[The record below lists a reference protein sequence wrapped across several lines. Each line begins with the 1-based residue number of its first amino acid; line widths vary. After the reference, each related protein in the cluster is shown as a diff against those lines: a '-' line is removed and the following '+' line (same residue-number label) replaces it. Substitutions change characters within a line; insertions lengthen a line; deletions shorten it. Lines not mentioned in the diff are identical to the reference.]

1 MKAIVNF
8 ECEILQNKK
17 TIDFF
22 VDLARMVD
30 KEYYRIEERNYRE
43 FPYIYVKMENEEVQ
57 IKDYSYIVVR
67 NRKIIGILDEDDKDL
82 FKFIKE

>member
-22 VDLARMVD
+22 VNLGRMVN
-30 KEYYRIEERNYRE
+30 KEYYRIEERDYRDIHI
-43 FPYIYVKMENEEVQ
+43 FM
-57 IKDYSYIVVR
+57 
-67 NRKIIGILDEDDKDL
+67 
-82 FKFIKE
+82 